1 MVRPLTEEELCAH
14 HLPAARRAIGALAA
28 PCTGT
33 DAPRRA
39 RRKIFFEKL
48 AKYIG
53 RGIRNLIDR
62 PDGAHCF
69 RLHRDRVYYVRED
82 QVPRRRLARACAC
95 RL

>member
-1 MVRPLTEEELCAH
+1 MRAPFACGTPRDRSTRCAVR
-14 HLPAARRAIGALAA
+14 
-28 PCTGT
+28 TGT

-39 RRKIFFEKL
+39 GRKIFFEKL

-82 QVPRRRLARACAC
+82 QVPLRRLARACAC